1 MANKGTPLRTKP
13 ASVSAARRA
22 AKSTVSTR
30 AVRPA
35 EVAPVP
41 AAEPT
46 PVDTVDS
53 TDAASQAARRGSR
66 GAAPWATRH
75 AAKQAAEKA
84 RRLEEPV
91 RPGSARATLRTPDN
105 ADDIKSQ
112 ILRLHTMLT
121 QLNTFKKTLSDS
133 FYEAGELLAEIRD
146 KKLYSPKGYRDFDS
160 FVEREVTLSK
170 TTALALAEIPEVFT
184 REAAKG
190 AGLESTISALTAFRQ
205 AHSAKQVRA
214 RPSRPPVARVI
225 IRD

>member
-1 MANKGTPLRTKP
+1 MANKGTSLLTKP
-13 ASVSAARRA
+13 ASVASSRRA
-22 AKSTVSTR
+22 EKASVK
-30 AVRPA
+30 APA
-35 EVAPVP
+35 IPQPETPPTPEALLDP
-41 AAEPT
+41 AA
-46 PVDTVDS
+46 
-53 TDAASQAARRGSR
+53 AARRGSR

-112 ILRLHTMLT
+112 IMRLHTMLDR
-121 QLNTFKKTLSDS
+121 LNTLKKTLPDS
-133 FYEAGELLAEIRD
+133 FYDAGELLAEIRD
-146 KKLYSPKGYRDFDS
+146 KKLFAPKGYRDFAS
-160 FVEREVTLSK
+160 FVEREVTIGK

-190 AGLESTISALTAFRQ
+190 AGLEQTITALSAFRQ

>member
-1 MANKGTPLRTKP
+1 MANKGTSLRTKP
-13 ASVSAARRA
+13 ASVASSRRA
-22 AKSTVSTR
+22 EKSSVKPRVIPQPET
-30 AVRPA
+30 P
-35 EVAPVP
+35 
-41 AAEPT
+41 PT
-46 PVDTVDS
+46 P
-53 TDAASQAARRGSR
+53 DALLDPAGAAARRGSR

-112 ILRLHTMLT
+112 IMRLHTMLDR
-121 QLNTFKKTLSDS
+121 LNSLKKTLPDS

-146 KKLYSPKGYRDFDS
+146 KKLYAPKGYRDFDS
-160 FVEREVTLSK
+160 FVEREVTIGK

-190 AGLESTISALTAFRQ
+190 AGLEQTITALSAFRQ
-205 AHSAKQVRA
+205 AHSTKQVRA